1 MGSPKWSNNIRQALW
16 PQSPCM
22 HWLTFQEQ
30 AVNSLSQKFWGVR
43 SINQRR
49 WANAN
54 TYGSMN
60 KISGCLWMTKIYL
73 PPPPAPPGWCSSHP
87 SNPGL
92 QDSIVYSCSQTVRER
107 LYEGKLTNIKRCC
120 TQRMCK
126 LQPSGT
132 QACSKHWSSQLVED
146 SHRDLQIWHGLL
158 LAHSHDILS
167 LRWSRFSLAKML
179 CQKAVCNFASAFN
192 LEVKDTNEK
201 HNQTQS
207 KHNQSIRTKWKYDFN
222 HPTKSHSSR
231 PYRTP
236 LQNHWQP
243 LTPSSSPDPNWLKTR
258 NKQAQQYK
266 TQGPKPKH

>member
-107 LYEGKLTNIKRCC
+107 LYEGKRTNIKRCC

-132 QACSKHWSSQLVED
+132 QACSKHWSSQLVKD
-146 SHRDLQIWHGLL
+146 SHRDLQIWHALL

-167 LRWSRFSLAKML
+167 LRWSRFSLAKMP

-192 LEVKDTNEK
+192 LEVKDTNQ
-201 HNQTQS
+201 NQSNTIKAQS
-207 KHNQSIRTKWKYDFN
+207 KHQNKMKIWLQSSNQVTFIKALPHTSSEPLAATDTVKFSWPKLAQNQEQTGPAIQNTRTK
-222 HPTKSHSSR
+222 T
-231 PYRTP
+231 
-236 LQNHWQP
+236 
-243 LTPSSSPDPNWLKTR
+243 
-258 NKQAQQYK
+258 
-266 TQGPKPKH
+266 